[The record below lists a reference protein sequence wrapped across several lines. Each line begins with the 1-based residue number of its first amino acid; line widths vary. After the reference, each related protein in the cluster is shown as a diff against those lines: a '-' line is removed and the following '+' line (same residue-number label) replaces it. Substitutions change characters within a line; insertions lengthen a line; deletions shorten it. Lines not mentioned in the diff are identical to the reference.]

1 MEQDYLKRFDEI
13 FGTKIK
19 KNIKLDMPVLKLFF
33 ENFGESLYTPSIN
46 QKKLIDK
53 KIQLMDKLEQTFTEE
68 QRKIFKQYNE
78 IENQFT
84 SELEEQLFMFG
95 YIIGNELKLEIKNN
109 AIN

>member
-46 QKKLIDK
+46 QKK
-53 KIQLMDKLEQTFTEE
+53 TN
-68 QRKIFKQYNE
+68 R
-78 IENQFT
+78 
-84 SELEEQLFMFG
+84 
-95 YIIGNELKLEIKNN
+95 
-109 AIN
+109 